1 MSLDLP
7 DTVILQLLKKLVPEE
22 RLTGNDHFDR
32 RVLPEED
39 EDGNEIFYHGS
50 RDGLRGSKLGPY
62 LYVAPHPMFATGY
75 SDQAHNDR
83 EGYYD
88 NDMAHKV
95 FKVKVPKGRAEHFNQ
110 YTGDLDSS
118 LAEAELDSDD
128 IEYDKLL
135 LRGENPFN
143 YVIDDTDGLNLE
155 EIEITPELIAAAE
168 EYWQPKELYEK
179 LKQQRNLLDGLQR
192 KY

>member
-7 DTVILQLLKKLVPEE
+7 DTVILQLLKKLVSED

-39 EDGNEIFYHGS
+39 EEGNEIFYHGS
-50 RDGLRGSKLGPY
+50 NGGLREGKLEPY
-62 LYVAPHPMFATGY
+62 LYVAPHPMFSTGY
-75 SDQAHNDR
+75 SDQEHSDE

-88 NDMAHKV
+88 KDTAHKV
-95 FKVKVPKGRAEHFNQ
+95 FKIRVPKGRTEHFNQ
-110 YTGDLDSS
+110 YTDPFFTEDPYNEG
-118 LAEAELDSDD
+118 EPDD
-128 IEYDKLL
+128 EYEKLL
-135 LRGENPFN
+135 HRLENPFN

-155 EIEITPELIAAAE
+155 EIEITPELIASAK

-179 LKQQRNLLDGLQR
+179 LKQHRNLLDGLQR

>member
-22 RLTGNDHFDR
+22 RLTGNDHLDR

-39 EDGNEIFYHGS
+39 EEGNEIFYHGS
-50 RDGLRGSKLGPY
+50 RDGLRGSKLEPY

-75 SDQAHNDR
+75 SDQAHSDR

-88 NDMAHKV
+88 SDMAHKV

-110 YTGDLDSS
+110 YEDLDSL
-118 LAEAELDSDD
+118 LAEAELDTEDND
-128 IEYDKLL
+128 YEKLL
-135 LRGENPFN
+135 LRSENPFN
-143 YVIDDTDGLNLE
+143 YVIDNTDGLDLE
-155 EIEITPELIAAAE
+155 EIEITPEFIAAAK

>member
-39 EDGNEIFYHGS
+39 EEGNEIFYHGS
-50 RDGLRGSKLGPY
+50 GDGLREGKLEPY
-62 LYVAPHPMFATGY
+62 LYVSPHPMFSTGY
-75 SDQAHNDR
+75 SNQARKDE

-88 NDMAHKV
+88 KDTAHKV
-95 FKVKVPKGRAEHFNQ
+95 FRIKVPKGRTTHVNQ
-110 YTGDLDSS
+110 YTDPFFTEDPY
-118 LAEAELDSDD
+118 AEPEPED
-128 IEYDKLL
+128 EYEKLL

-143 YVIDDTDGLNLE
+143 YVIDDTEGLELE
-155 EIEITPELIAAAE
+155 DFEITPELLALMK
-168 EYWQPKELYEK
+168 EYWAPKELFEK
-179 LKQQRNLLDGLQR
+179 LKQQRNLLDGIQR